1 MSVNTYWSGST
12 AGSFI
17 PGSSTPFGIYDS
29 DSEFRVDAP
38 KTATWVAKRLGYP
51 IINIELDNEQIFTCF
66 EESTS
71 EYSAQVNQF
80 NIRNNIDI
88 LRGQRKVPN
97 QNYSQTLVDG
107 SFLPTTIRMSQQ
119 YGTLAGVGGNTAIK
133 KAYIDLIPQ
142 QQIYN
147 IMSASVDVA
156 TSSSFAT
163 LFTGSSTVDVTR
175 VFHEATPAI
184 ARFFDPYSVGAQG
197 TLNLMSELG
206 FGQFSPA
213 AQFLMMPLYEDV
225 LRMQQIEFN
234 DHIRKSAFSFNIVN
248 NKFRI
253 IYDISPY
260 VTNIYCLRK
269 IFTYRILDLSKT
281 YYSLIHIRY
290 GDKIHIMNKYLGTPK
305 FDYFLIYTPQYYI
318 DMINMLLHKNPNK
331 KIIIL
336 SDSFD
341 IINEFIINKVDD
353 FKNNPNII
361 LMDEPTA
368 ALSATEVERLMTV
381 MKSLKAANKAVIFV
395 SHRLDEVFAISD
407 FITVMR
413 DGATVSDN
421 PVEKTDLQKVIKEM
435 VGRELTEMFPKTENK
450 IGSVVLEVNDL
461 TNPAYFRNI
470 SFNVKKGEI
479 VALAGL
485 VGAGRSEVA
494 RAIFGVD
501 KYETGSVKINGKALP
516 AGSPVAA
523 MKEKIAL
530 VPEDRRQQGLF
541 MVAGVNRNISI
552 ESFTNLVDKGL
563 INFKRERELTNTWKE
578 KLSIKFSNQNDPV
591 ERLSGGNQQKTVLA
605 KWLATDPDLLIVD
618 EPTRGIDVAT
628 KAEVHRLI
636 NQAASE
642 GKAVLM
648 ISSELP
654 EVLGMADRIIV
665 MREGRQ
671 VAELSRKEATQEKVI
686 SAATTG
692 KKSA

>member
-1 MSVNTYWSGST
+1 MVATKGELLLQMSGVQKRFGGAVALQGTNLSIRAGEIHALLGENGAGKSTMLKILAGVHVNDGGTIKLGGKDFRTGSPQDSIEQGIAVIYQEPSLFLDLT
-12 AGSFI
+12 LAENVFI
-17 PGSSTPFGIYDS
+17 G
-29 DSEFRVDAP
+29 RQP
-38 KTATWVAKRLGYP
+38 KKGRIIDWKFAQNEAKRL
-51 IINIELDNEQIFTCF
+51 F
-66 EESTS
+66 
-71 EYSAQVNQF
+71 
-80 NIRNNIDI
+80 
-88 LRGQRKVPN
+88 K
-97 QNYSQTLVDG
+97 
-107 SFLPTTIRMSQQ
+107 
-119 YGTLAGVGGNTAIK
+119 
-133 KAYIDLIPQ
+133 
-142 QQIYN
+142 
-147 IMSASVDVA
+147 
-156 TSSSFAT
+156 
-163 LFTGSSTVDVTR
+163 
-175 VFHEATPAI
+175 
-184 ARFFDPYSVGAQG
+184 
-197 TLNLMSELG
+197 ELG
-206 FGQFSPA
+206 VDLDPKRQARGLSIA
-213 AQFLMMPLYEDV
+213 D
-225 LRMQQIEFN
+225 QQVVEIA
-234 DHIRKSAFSFNIVN
+234 KA
-248 NKFRI
+248 
-253 IYDISPY
+253 
-260 VTNIYCLRK
+260 
-269 IFTYRILDLSKT
+269 LS
-281 YYSLIHIRY
+281 
-290 GDKIHIMNKYLGTPK
+290 MNA
-305 FDYFLIYTPQYYI
+305 
-318 DMINMLLHKNPNK
+318 
-331 KIIIL
+331 
-336 SDSFD
+336 
-341 IINEFIINKVDD
+341 
-353 FKNNPNII
+353 NII

-686 SAATTG
+686 AAATTG

>member
-1 MSVNTYWSGST
+1 MVATKGELLLQMSGVQKRFGGAVALQGTNLSIRAGEIHALLGENGAGKSTMLKILAGVHVNDGGTIKLGGKDFRTGSPQDSIEQGIAVIYQEPSLFLDLT
-12 AGSFI
+12 LAENVFI
-17 PGSSTPFGIYDS
+17 GRQPKKGRIIDWKFAQ
-29 DSEFRVDAP
+29 SE
-38 KTATWVAKRLGYP
+38 AKRLFKDLGVD
-51 IINIELDNEQIFTCF
+51 LDPKRQARGLSI
-66 EESTS
+66 
-71 EYSAQVNQF
+71 ADQQVVE
-80 NIRNNIDI
+80 I
-88 LRGQRKVPN
+88 
-97 QNYSQTLVDG
+97 
-107 SFLPTTIRMSQQ
+107 
-119 YGTLAGVGGNTAIK
+119 A
-133 KAYIDLIPQ
+133 KA
-142 QQIYN
+142 
-147 IMSASVDVA
+147 
-156 TSSSFAT
+156 
-163 LFTGSSTVDVTR
+163 
-175 VFHEATPAI
+175 
-184 ARFFDPYSVGAQG
+184 
-197 TLNLMSELG
+197 
-206 FGQFSPA
+206 
-213 AQFLMMPLYEDV
+213 
-225 LRMQQIEFN
+225 
-234 DHIRKSAFSFNIVN
+234 
-248 NKFRI
+248 
-253 IYDISPY
+253 
-260 VTNIYCLRK
+260 
-269 IFTYRILDLSKT
+269 LS
-281 YYSLIHIRY
+281 
-290 GDKIHIMNKYLGTPK
+290 MNA
-305 FDYFLIYTPQYYI
+305 
-318 DMINMLLHKNPNK
+318 
-331 KIIIL
+331 
-336 SDSFD
+336 
-341 IINEFIINKVDD
+341 
-353 FKNNPNII
+353 NII

-413 DGATVSDN
+413 DGATVSEN
-421 PVEKTDLQKVIKEM
+421 LVEKTDLQKVIKEM

-552 ESFTNLVDKGL
+552 ESFTNLVDRGL

>member
-1 MSVNTYWSGST
+1 MVATKGELLLQMSGVQKRFGGAVALQGTNLSIRAGEIHALLGENGAGKSTMLKILAGVHVNDGGTIKLGGKDFRTGSPQDSIEQGIAVIYQEPSLFLDLT
-12 AGSFI
+12 LAENVFI
-17 PGSSTPFGIYDS
+17 G
-29 DSEFRVDAP
+29 RQP
-38 KTATWVAKRLGYP
+38 KKGRIIDWKFAQNEAKRL
-51 IINIELDNEQIFTCF
+51 F
-66 EESTS
+66 
-71 EYSAQVNQF
+71 
-80 NIRNNIDI
+80 
-88 LRGQRKVPN
+88 K
-97 QNYSQTLVDG
+97 
-107 SFLPTTIRMSQQ
+107 
-119 YGTLAGVGGNTAIK
+119 
-133 KAYIDLIPQ
+133 
-142 QQIYN
+142 
-147 IMSASVDVA
+147 
-156 TSSSFAT
+156 
-163 LFTGSSTVDVTR
+163 
-175 VFHEATPAI
+175 
-184 ARFFDPYSVGAQG
+184 
-197 TLNLMSELG
+197 ELG
-206 FGQFSPA
+206 VDLDPKRQARGLSIA
-213 AQFLMMPLYEDV
+213 D
-225 LRMQQIEFN
+225 QQVVEIA
-234 DHIRKSAFSFNIVN
+234 KA
-248 NKFRI
+248 
-253 IYDISPY
+253 
-260 VTNIYCLRK
+260 
-269 IFTYRILDLSKT
+269 LS
-281 YYSLIHIRY
+281 
-290 GDKIHIMNKYLGTPK
+290 MNA
-305 FDYFLIYTPQYYI
+305 
-318 DMINMLLHKNPNK
+318 
-331 KIIIL
+331 
-336 SDSFD
+336 
-341 IINEFIINKVDD
+341 
-353 FKNNPNII
+353 NII

-552 ESFTNLVDKGL
+552 ESFTNLVDRGL

>member
-1 MSVNTYWSGST
+1 
-12 AGSFI
+12 
-17 PGSSTPFGIYDS
+17 
-29 DSEFRVDAP
+29 
-38 KTATWVAKRLGYP
+38 
-51 IINIELDNEQIFTCF
+51 
-66 EESTS
+66 
-71 EYSAQVNQF
+71 
-80 NIRNNIDI
+80 
-88 LRGQRKVPN
+88 
-97 QNYSQTLVDG
+97 
-107 SFLPTTIRMSQQ
+107 
-119 YGTLAGVGGNTAIK
+119 
-133 KAYIDLIPQ
+133 
-142 QQIYN
+142 
-147 IMSASVDVA
+147 
-156 TSSSFAT
+156 
-163 LFTGSSTVDVTR
+163 
-175 VFHEATPAI
+175 
-184 ARFFDPYSVGAQG
+184 
-197 TLNLMSELG
+197 
-206 FGQFSPA
+206 
-213 AQFLMMPLYEDV
+213 
-225 LRMQQIEFN
+225 
-234 DHIRKSAFSFNIVN
+234 
-248 NKFRI
+248 
-253 IYDISPY
+253 
-260 VTNIYCLRK
+260 
-269 IFTYRILDLSKT
+269 
-281 YYSLIHIRY
+281 
-290 GDKIHIMNKYLGTPK
+290 MNA
-305 FDYFLIYTPQYYI
+305 
-318 DMINMLLHKNPNK
+318 
-331 KIIIL
+331 
-336 SDSFD
+336 
-341 IINEFIINKVDD
+341 
-353 FKNNPNII
+353 NII

-413 DGATVSDN
+413 DGATVSEN
-421 PVEKTDLQKVIKEM
+421 LVEKTDLQKVIKEM

-552 ESFTNLVDKGL
+552 ESFTNLVDRGL

-686 SAATTG
+686 AAATTG

>member
-1 MSVNTYWSGST
+1 MVATKGELLLQMSGVQKRFGGAVALQGANLSIRAGEIHALLGENGAGKSTMLKVLAGVHVNDGGTIKLGAKDFRTGSPQDSIEQGIAVIYQEPSLFLDLT
-12 AGSFI
+12 LAENVFI
-17 PGSSTPFGIYDS
+17 G
-29 DSEFRVDAP
+29 RQP
-38 KTATWVAKRLGYP
+38 KKGRIIDWKFAQNEAKRL
-51 IINIELDNEQIFTCF
+51 F
-66 EESTS
+66 
-71 EYSAQVNQF
+71 
-80 NIRNNIDI
+80 
-88 LRGQRKVPN
+88 K
-97 QNYSQTLVDG
+97 
-107 SFLPTTIRMSQQ
+107 
-119 YGTLAGVGGNTAIK
+119 
-133 KAYIDLIPQ
+133 
-142 QQIYN
+142 
-147 IMSASVDVA
+147 
-156 TSSSFAT
+156 
-163 LFTGSSTVDVTR
+163 
-175 VFHEATPAI
+175 
-184 ARFFDPYSVGAQG
+184 
-197 TLNLMSELG
+197 ELG
-206 FGQFSPA
+206 VDLDPKRQARGLSIA
-213 AQFLMMPLYEDV
+213 D
-225 LRMQQIEFN
+225 QQVVEIA
-234 DHIRKSAFSFNIVN
+234 KA
-248 NKFRI
+248 
-253 IYDISPY
+253 
-260 VTNIYCLRK
+260 
-269 IFTYRILDLSKT
+269 LS
-281 YYSLIHIRY
+281 
-290 GDKIHIMNKYLGTPK
+290 MNA
-305 FDYFLIYTPQYYI
+305 
-318 DMINMLLHKNPNK
+318 
-331 KIIIL
+331 
-336 SDSFD
+336 
-341 IINEFIINKVDD
+341 
-353 FKNNPNII
+353 NII

-552 ESFTNLVDKGL
+552 ESFTNLVDRGL

>member
-1 MSVNTYWSGST
+1 MVATKGELLLQMSGVQKRFGGAVALQGANLSIRAGEIHALLGENGAGKSTMLKVLAGVHVNDGGTIKLGGKDFRTGSPQDSIEQGIAVIYQEPSLFLDLT
-12 AGSFI
+12 LAENVFI
-17 PGSSTPFGIYDS
+17 G
-29 DSEFRVDAP
+29 RQP
-38 KTATWVAKRLGYP
+38 KKGRIIDWKFAQNEAKRL
-51 IINIELDNEQIFTCF
+51 F
-66 EESTS
+66 
-71 EYSAQVNQF
+71 
-80 NIRNNIDI
+80 
-88 LRGQRKVPN
+88 K
-97 QNYSQTLVDG
+97 
-107 SFLPTTIRMSQQ
+107 
-119 YGTLAGVGGNTAIK
+119 
-133 KAYIDLIPQ
+133 
-142 QQIYN
+142 
-147 IMSASVDVA
+147 
-156 TSSSFAT
+156 
-163 LFTGSSTVDVTR
+163 
-175 VFHEATPAI
+175 
-184 ARFFDPYSVGAQG
+184 
-197 TLNLMSELG
+197 ELG
-206 FGQFSPA
+206 VDLDPKRQARGLSIA
-213 AQFLMMPLYEDV
+213 D
-225 LRMQQIEFN
+225 QQVVEIA
-234 DHIRKSAFSFNIVN
+234 KA
-248 NKFRI
+248 
-253 IYDISPY
+253 
-260 VTNIYCLRK
+260 
-269 IFTYRILDLSKT
+269 LS
-281 YYSLIHIRY
+281 
-290 GDKIHIMNKYLGTPK
+290 MNA
-305 FDYFLIYTPQYYI
+305 
-318 DMINMLLHKNPNK
+318 
-331 KIIIL
+331 
-336 SDSFD
+336 
-341 IINEFIINKVDD
+341 
-353 FKNNPNII
+353 NII

-628 KAEVHRLI
+628 KAEVHRLM

-671 VAELSRKEATQEKVI
+671 VAELSRKEATQEKII

>member
-1 MSVNTYWSGST
+1 MVATKGELLLQMSGVQKRFGGAVALQGTNLSIRAGEIHALLGENGAGKSTMLKILAGVHVNDGGTIKLGGKDFRTGSPQDSIEQGIAVIYQEPSLFLDLT
-12 AGSFI
+12 LAENVFI
-17 PGSSTPFGIYDS
+17 G
-29 DSEFRVDAP
+29 RQP
-38 KTATWVAKRLGYP
+38 KKGRIIDWKFAQNEAKRL
-51 IINIELDNEQIFTCF
+51 F
-66 EESTS
+66 
-71 EYSAQVNQF
+71 
-80 NIRNNIDI
+80 
-88 LRGQRKVPN
+88 K
-97 QNYSQTLVDG
+97 
-107 SFLPTTIRMSQQ
+107 
-119 YGTLAGVGGNTAIK
+119 
-133 KAYIDLIPQ
+133 
-142 QQIYN
+142 
-147 IMSASVDVA
+147 
-156 TSSSFAT
+156 
-163 LFTGSSTVDVTR
+163 
-175 VFHEATPAI
+175 
-184 ARFFDPYSVGAQG
+184 
-197 TLNLMSELG
+197 ELG
-206 FGQFSPA
+206 VDLDPKRQARGLSIA
-213 AQFLMMPLYEDV
+213 D
-225 LRMQQIEFN
+225 QQVVEIA
-234 DHIRKSAFSFNIVN
+234 KA
-248 NKFRI
+248 
-253 IYDISPY
+253 
-260 VTNIYCLRK
+260 
-269 IFTYRILDLSKT
+269 LS
-281 YYSLIHIRY
+281 
-290 GDKIHIMNKYLGTPK
+290 MNA
-305 FDYFLIYTPQYYI
+305 
-318 DMINMLLHKNPNK
+318 
-331 KIIIL
+331 
-336 SDSFD
+336 
-341 IINEFIINKVDD
+341 
-353 FKNNPNII
+353 NII

-413 DGATVSDN
+413 DGATVSEN

-552 ESFTNLVDKGL
+552 ESFTNLVDRGL

>member
-1 MSVNTYWSGST
+1 VVATKGELLLQMSGVQKRFGGAVALQGTNLSIRAGEIHALLGENGAGKSTMLKILAGVHVNDGGTIKLGSKDFLT
-12 AGSFI
+12 GSPQDSIEQGIAVIYQEPSLFLDLTLAENVFI
-17 PGSSTPFGIYDS
+17 GRQPKKGRIIDWKFAQ
-29 DSEFRVDAP
+29 SE
-38 KTATWVAKRLGYP
+38 AKRL
-51 IINIELDNEQIFTCF
+51 F
-66 EESTS
+66 
-71 EYSAQVNQF
+71 
-80 NIRNNIDI
+80 
-88 LRGQRKVPN
+88 K
-97 QNYSQTLVDG
+97 
-107 SFLPTTIRMSQQ
+107 
-119 YGTLAGVGGNTAIK
+119 
-133 KAYIDLIPQ
+133 
-142 QQIYN
+142 
-147 IMSASVDVA
+147 
-156 TSSSFAT
+156 
-163 LFTGSSTVDVTR
+163 
-175 VFHEATPAI
+175 
-184 ARFFDPYSVGAQG
+184 
-197 TLNLMSELG
+197 ELG
-206 FGQFSPA
+206 VDLDPKRQARGLSIA
-213 AQFLMMPLYEDV
+213 D
-225 LRMQQIEFN
+225 QQVVEIA
-234 DHIRKSAFSFNIVN
+234 KA
-248 NKFRI
+248 
-253 IYDISPY
+253 
-260 VTNIYCLRK
+260 
-269 IFTYRILDLSKT
+269 LS
-281 YYSLIHIRY
+281 
-290 GDKIHIMNKYLGTPK
+290 MNA
-305 FDYFLIYTPQYYI
+305 
-318 DMINMLLHKNPNK
+318 
-331 KIIIL
+331 
-336 SDSFD
+336 
-341 IINEFIINKVDD
+341 
-353 FKNNPNII
+353 NII

-413 DGATVSDN
+413 DGATVSEN
-421 PVEKTDLQKVIKEM
+421 LVEKTDLQKVIKEM

-501 KYETGSVKINGKALP
+501 KYETGSVKINGKALR

-686 SAATTG
+686 AAATTG

>member
-1 MSVNTYWSGST
+1 VVATKGELLLQMSGVQKRFGGAVALQGTNLSIRAGEIHALLGENGAGKSTMLKILAGVHVNDGGTIKLGGKDFRTGSPQDSIEQGIAVIYQEPSLFLDLT
-12 AGSFI
+12 LAENVFI
-17 PGSSTPFGIYDS
+17 G
-29 DSEFRVDAP
+29 RQP
-38 KTATWVAKRLGYP
+38 KKGRIIDWKFAQNEAKRL
-51 IINIELDNEQIFTCF
+51 F
-66 EESTS
+66 
-71 EYSAQVNQF
+71 
-80 NIRNNIDI
+80 
-88 LRGQRKVPN
+88 K
-97 QNYSQTLVDG
+97 
-107 SFLPTTIRMSQQ
+107 
-119 YGTLAGVGGNTAIK
+119 
-133 KAYIDLIPQ
+133 
-142 QQIYN
+142 
-147 IMSASVDVA
+147 
-156 TSSSFAT
+156 
-163 LFTGSSTVDVTR
+163 
-175 VFHEATPAI
+175 
-184 ARFFDPYSVGAQG
+184 
-197 TLNLMSELG
+197 ELG
-206 FGQFSPA
+206 VDLDPKRQARGLSIA
-213 AQFLMMPLYEDV
+213 D
-225 LRMQQIEFN
+225 QQVVEIA
-234 DHIRKSAFSFNIVN
+234 KA
-248 NKFRI
+248 
-253 IYDISPY
+253 
-260 VTNIYCLRK
+260 
-269 IFTYRILDLSKT
+269 LS
-281 YYSLIHIRY
+281 
-290 GDKIHIMNKYLGTPK
+290 MNA
-305 FDYFLIYTPQYYI
+305 
-318 DMINMLLHKNPNK
+318 
-331 KIIIL
+331 
-336 SDSFD
+336 
-341 IINEFIINKVDD
+341 
-353 FKNNPNII
+353 NII

-552 ESFTNLVDKGL
+552 ESFTNLVDRGL

>member
-1 MSVNTYWSGST
+1 MVATKGELLLQMSGVQKRFGGAVALQGTNLSIRAGEIHALLGENGAGKSTMLKILAGVHVNDGGTIKLGSKDFLT
-12 AGSFI
+12 GSPQDSIEQGIAVIYQEPSLFLDLTLAENVFI
-17 PGSSTPFGIYDS
+17 GRQPKKGRIIDWKFAQ
-29 DSEFRVDAP
+29 SE
-38 KTATWVAKRLGYP
+38 AKRL
-51 IINIELDNEQIFTCF
+51 F
-66 EESTS
+66 
-71 EYSAQVNQF
+71 
-80 NIRNNIDI
+80 
-88 LRGQRKVPN
+88 K
-97 QNYSQTLVDG
+97 
-107 SFLPTTIRMSQQ
+107 
-119 YGTLAGVGGNTAIK
+119 
-133 KAYIDLIPQ
+133 
-142 QQIYN
+142 
-147 IMSASVDVA
+147 
-156 TSSSFAT
+156 
-163 LFTGSSTVDVTR
+163 
-175 VFHEATPAI
+175 
-184 ARFFDPYSVGAQG
+184 
-197 TLNLMSELG
+197 ELG
-206 FGQFSPA
+206 VDLDPKRQARGLSIA
-213 AQFLMMPLYEDV
+213 D
-225 LRMQQIEFN
+225 QQVVEIA
-234 DHIRKSAFSFNIVN
+234 KA
-248 NKFRI
+248 
-253 IYDISPY
+253 
-260 VTNIYCLRK
+260 
-269 IFTYRILDLSKT
+269 LS
-281 YYSLIHIRY
+281 
-290 GDKIHIMNKYLGTPK
+290 MNA
-305 FDYFLIYTPQYYI
+305 
-318 DMINMLLHKNPNK
+318 
-331 KIIIL
+331 
-336 SDSFD
+336 
-341 IINEFIINKVDD
+341 
-353 FKNNPNII
+353 NII

-413 DGATVSDN
+413 DGATVSEN
-421 PVEKTDLQKVIKEM
+421 LVEKTDLQKVIKEM

-501 KYETGSVKINGKALP
+501 KYETGSVKINGKALR

-686 SAATTG
+686 AAATTG

>member
-1 MSVNTYWSGST
+1 VVATKGELLLQMSGVQKRFGGAVALQGTNLSIRAGEIHALLGENGAGKSTMLKILAGVHVNDGGTIKLGSKDFLT
-12 AGSFI
+12 GSPQDSIEQGIAVIYQEPSLFLDLTLAENVFI
-17 PGSSTPFGIYDS
+17 GRQPKKGRIIDWKFAQ
-29 DSEFRVDAP
+29 SE
-38 KTATWVAKRLGYP
+38 AKRL
-51 IINIELDNEQIFTCF
+51 F
-66 EESTS
+66 
-71 EYSAQVNQF
+71 
-80 NIRNNIDI
+80 
-88 LRGQRKVPN
+88 K
-97 QNYSQTLVDG
+97 
-107 SFLPTTIRMSQQ
+107 
-119 YGTLAGVGGNTAIK
+119 
-133 KAYIDLIPQ
+133 
-142 QQIYN
+142 
-147 IMSASVDVA
+147 
-156 TSSSFAT
+156 
-163 LFTGSSTVDVTR
+163 
-175 VFHEATPAI
+175 
-184 ARFFDPYSVGAQG
+184 
-197 TLNLMSELG
+197 ELG
-206 FGQFSPA
+206 VDLDPKRQARGLSIA
-213 AQFLMMPLYEDV
+213 D
-225 LRMQQIEFN
+225 QQVVEIA
-234 DHIRKSAFSFNIVN
+234 KA
-248 NKFRI
+248 
-253 IYDISPY
+253 
-260 VTNIYCLRK
+260 
-269 IFTYRILDLSKT
+269 LS
-281 YYSLIHIRY
+281 
-290 GDKIHIMNKYLGTPK
+290 MNA
-305 FDYFLIYTPQYYI
+305 
-318 DMINMLLHKNPNK
+318 N
-331 KIIIL
+331 
-336 SDSFD
+336 
-341 IINEFIINKVDD
+341 V
-353 FKNNPNII
+353 I

-413 DGATVSDN
+413 DGATVSEN
-421 PVEKTDLQKVIKEM
+421 LVEKTDLQKVIKEM

-501 KYETGSVKINGKALP
+501 KYETGSVKINGKALR

-686 SAATTG
+686 AAATTG

>member
-1 MSVNTYWSGST
+1 MATKGELLLQMSGVQKRFGGAVALQGANLSIRAGEIHALLGENGAGKSTMLKILAGVHVNDGGTIKLGGKDFRTGSPQDSIEQGIAVIYQEPSLFLDLT
-12 AGSFI
+12 LAENVFI
-17 PGSSTPFGIYDS
+17 G
-29 DSEFRVDAP
+29 RQP
-38 KTATWVAKRLGYP
+38 KKGRIIDWKFAQNEAKRL
-51 IINIELDNEQIFTCF
+51 F
-66 EESTS
+66 
-71 EYSAQVNQF
+71 
-80 NIRNNIDI
+80 
-88 LRGQRKVPN
+88 K
-97 QNYSQTLVDG
+97 
-107 SFLPTTIRMSQQ
+107 
-119 YGTLAGVGGNTAIK
+119 
-133 KAYIDLIPQ
+133 
-142 QQIYN
+142 
-147 IMSASVDVA
+147 
-156 TSSSFAT
+156 
-163 LFTGSSTVDVTR
+163 
-175 VFHEATPAI
+175 
-184 ARFFDPYSVGAQG
+184 
-197 TLNLMSELG
+197 ELG
-206 FGQFSPA
+206 VDLDPKRQARGLSIA
-213 AQFLMMPLYEDV
+213 D
-225 LRMQQIEFN
+225 QQVVEIA
-234 DHIRKSAFSFNIVN
+234 KA
-248 NKFRI
+248 
-253 IYDISPY
+253 
-260 VTNIYCLRK
+260 
-269 IFTYRILDLSKT
+269 LS
-281 YYSLIHIRY
+281 
-290 GDKIHIMNKYLGTPK
+290 MNA
-305 FDYFLIYTPQYYI
+305 
-318 DMINMLLHKNPNK
+318 
-331 KIIIL
+331 
-336 SDSFD
+336 
-341 IINEFIINKVDD
+341 
-353 FKNNPNII
+353 NII

-413 DGATVSDN
+413 DGATVSEN

>member
-1 MSVNTYWSGST
+1 MATKGELLLQMSGVQKRFGGAVALQGTNLSIRAGEIHALLGENGAGKSTMLKILAGVHVNDGGTIKLGGKDFRTGSPQDSIEQGIAVIYQEPSLFLDLT
-12 AGSFI
+12 LAENVFI
-17 PGSSTPFGIYDS
+17 G
-29 DSEFRVDAP
+29 RQP
-38 KTATWVAKRLGYP
+38 KKGRIIDWKFAQNEAKRL
-51 IINIELDNEQIFTCF
+51 F
-66 EESTS
+66 
-71 EYSAQVNQF
+71 
-80 NIRNNIDI
+80 
-88 LRGQRKVPN
+88 K
-97 QNYSQTLVDG
+97 
-107 SFLPTTIRMSQQ
+107 
-119 YGTLAGVGGNTAIK
+119 
-133 KAYIDLIPQ
+133 
-142 QQIYN
+142 
-147 IMSASVDVA
+147 
-156 TSSSFAT
+156 
-163 LFTGSSTVDVTR
+163 
-175 VFHEATPAI
+175 
-184 ARFFDPYSVGAQG
+184 
-197 TLNLMSELG
+197 ELG
-206 FGQFSPA
+206 VDLDPKRQARGLSIA
-213 AQFLMMPLYEDV
+213 D
-225 LRMQQIEFN
+225 QQVVEIA
-234 DHIRKSAFSFNIVN
+234 KA
-248 NKFRI
+248 
-253 IYDISPY
+253 
-260 VTNIYCLRK
+260 
-269 IFTYRILDLSKT
+269 LS
-281 YYSLIHIRY
+281 
-290 GDKIHIMNKYLGTPK
+290 MNA
-305 FDYFLIYTPQYYI
+305 
-318 DMINMLLHKNPNK
+318 
-331 KIIIL
+331 
-336 SDSFD
+336 
-341 IINEFIINKVDD
+341 
-353 FKNNPNII
+353 NII

-413 DGATVSDN
+413 DGATVSEN
-421 PVEKTDLQKVIKEM
+421 LVEKTDLQKVIKEM

-552 ESFTNLVDKGL
+552 ESFTNLVDRGL

-686 SAATTG
+686 AAATTG

>member
-1 MSVNTYWSGST
+1 MVATKGELLLQMSGVQKRFGGAVALQGTNLSIRAGEIHALLGENGAGKSTMLKILAGVHVNDGGTIKLGGKDFRTGSPQDSIEQGIAVIYQEPSLFLDLT
-12 AGSFI
+12 LAENVFI
-17 PGSSTPFGIYDS
+17 G
-29 DSEFRVDAP
+29 RQP
-38 KTATWVAKRLGYP
+38 KKSRIIDWKFAQNEAKRL
-51 IINIELDNEQIFTCF
+51 F
-66 EESTS
+66 
-71 EYSAQVNQF
+71 
-80 NIRNNIDI
+80 
-88 LRGQRKVPN
+88 K
-97 QNYSQTLVDG
+97 
-107 SFLPTTIRMSQQ
+107 
-119 YGTLAGVGGNTAIK
+119 
-133 KAYIDLIPQ
+133 
-142 QQIYN
+142 
-147 IMSASVDVA
+147 
-156 TSSSFAT
+156 
-163 LFTGSSTVDVTR
+163 
-175 VFHEATPAI
+175 
-184 ARFFDPYSVGAQG
+184 
-197 TLNLMSELG
+197 ELG
-206 FGQFSPA
+206 VDLDPKRQARGLSIA
-213 AQFLMMPLYEDV
+213 D
-225 LRMQQIEFN
+225 QQVVEIA
-234 DHIRKSAFSFNIVN
+234 KA
-248 NKFRI
+248 
-253 IYDISPY
+253 
-260 VTNIYCLRK
+260 
-269 IFTYRILDLSKT
+269 LS
-281 YYSLIHIRY
+281 
-290 GDKIHIMNKYLGTPK
+290 MNA
-305 FDYFLIYTPQYYI
+305 
-318 DMINMLLHKNPNK
+318 
-331 KIIIL
+331 
-336 SDSFD
+336 
-341 IINEFIINKVDD
+341 
-353 FKNNPNII
+353 NII

>member
-1 MSVNTYWSGST
+1 VVATKGELLLQMSGVQKRFGGAVALQGTNLSIRAGEIHALLGENGAGKSTMLKILAGVHVNDGGTIKLGGKDFRTGSPQDSIEQGIAVIYQEPSLFLDLT
-12 AGSFI
+12 LAENVFI
-17 PGSSTPFGIYDS
+17 G
-29 DSEFRVDAP
+29 RQP
-38 KTATWVAKRLGYP
+38 KKGRIIDWKFAQNEAKRLFKDLGVD
-51 IINIELDNEQIFTCF
+51 LDPKRQARGLSI
-66 EESTS
+66 
-71 EYSAQVNQF
+71 ADQQVVE
-80 NIRNNIDI
+80 I
-88 LRGQRKVPN
+88 
-97 QNYSQTLVDG
+97 
-107 SFLPTTIRMSQQ
+107 
-119 YGTLAGVGGNTAIK
+119 A
-133 KAYIDLIPQ
+133 KA
-142 QQIYN
+142 
-147 IMSASVDVA
+147 
-156 TSSSFAT
+156 
-163 LFTGSSTVDVTR
+163 
-175 VFHEATPAI
+175 
-184 ARFFDPYSVGAQG
+184 
-197 TLNLMSELG
+197 
-206 FGQFSPA
+206 
-213 AQFLMMPLYEDV
+213 
-225 LRMQQIEFN
+225 
-234 DHIRKSAFSFNIVN
+234 
-248 NKFRI
+248 
-253 IYDISPY
+253 
-260 VTNIYCLRK
+260 
-269 IFTYRILDLSKT
+269 LS
-281 YYSLIHIRY
+281 
-290 GDKIHIMNKYLGTPK
+290 MNA
-305 FDYFLIYTPQYYI
+305 
-318 DMINMLLHKNPNK
+318 
-331 KIIIL
+331 
-336 SDSFD
+336 
-341 IINEFIINKVDD
+341 
-353 FKNNPNII
+353 NII

-413 DGATVSDN
+413 DGATVSEN